1 MKHKNLEKTISAS
14 IDALTSVVEMTNITA
29 VPTVAKANKEM
40 RSVGL
45 GSMNLHGYL
54 ASNKIMY
61 ESDIAKDFANTFYM
75 AMRYYAVKRSME
87 IARDTGI
94 VFKDFERSE
103 YAKGTALTKYEVNDY
118 SPKLDRTKEL
128 FEGIHIPTKEEWIQ
142 LNQDIKKY
150 GLNHSNLLATA
161 PTGSISYL
169 NNSTASVSPV
179 IQKFEQREYGDSST
193 VYPMP
198 YMDETNYFFYKEAYD
213 VDMYKYLDMIR
224 VIQDHVDQGIS
235 TTLYVKSDMTTR
247 ELARLYIYAHR
258 IGLKTLYYTRTKLLG
273 VEECVSCAV

>member
-1 MKHKNLEKTISAS
+1 MKHKTFEKTISTA
-14 IDALTSVVEMTNITA
+14 IDSLVAVVDQTDIKA
-29 VPTVAKANKEM
+29 VPSVAKANKEM

-45 GSMNLHGYL
+45 GAMNLHGFL
-54 ASNKIMY
+54 ASNKVMY
-61 ESDIAKDFANTFYM
+61 ESEEARDFANTFFM
-75 AMRYYAVKRSME
+75 MVRYYSLKRSME
-87 IARDTGI
+87 IAKETGV
-94 VFKDFERSE
+94 VFKDFPKSE
-103 YAKGTALTKYEVNDY
+103 YAKGTALTKYTVNDY
-118 SPKLDRTKEL
+118 SPKTVKAQEL
-128 FEGIHIPTKEEWIQ
+128 FEGIQIVTKEDWIQ
-142 LNQDIKKY
+142 LNNDIKTF
-150 GLNHSNLLATA
+150 GLATSYQNAIA

-169 NNSTASVSPV
+169 ANASASVAPI
-179 IQKFEQREYGDSST
+179 IQKMEQREYGDSST

-198 YMDETNYFFYKEAYD
+198 HMDETNYFFYKEAYD

>member
-61 ESDIAKDFANTFYM
+61 ESDVAKDFANTFYM
-75 AMRYYAVKRSME
+75 TMRYYAVKRSME

-169 NNSTASVSPV
+169 NNSTASVAPV

-198 YMDETNYFFYKEAYD
+198 YMNETNYFFYKEAYD